1 MGYEVE
7 WTVRAGDTDYSGL
20 IYTPVVTDRML
31 RAMEAV
37 SMDAGVP
44 RRYFGGEGDVMAPA
58 VNVEV
63 DYLAPL
69 RVDDEVTIEV
79 TPAVG
84 TTSVTFEQVGRT
96 ADGEAF
102 RGHVT
107 IVFVD
112 REDFEPIPVP
122 GEVRERLRPYAEGG

>member
-31 RAMEAV
+31 RGMEAV

-44 RRYFGGEGDVMAPA
+44 RHYFGGEGGVMAPA
-58 VNVEV
+58 VHVEV
-63 DYLAPL
+63 DYLAPI

-79 TPAVG
+79 TPVLG
-84 TTSVTFEQVGRT
+84 TTSVTFGQVGHT

-102 RGHVT
+102 RGHVK

-112 REDFEPIPVP
+112 REGFEPIPVP
-122 GEVRERLRPYAEGG
+122 DEVREALRPYAEGG